1 MNVFNTLSP
10 DARGML
16 AITVAS
22 SIFVFSDAVA
32 KYVGQSWPVAQFLT
46 VRGIFAISFAF
57 IIVLAKGQGAHLRDL
72 ARPMVLLRSGLEAFI
87 AITFISALRM
97 MPLADLTAVLMI
109 TPLFITII
117 AIFMFGERVRW
128 RRWSAIAAGFF
139 GVLLV
144 IQPGGAESAAPSYMT
159 GALLGLACVA
169 GVAVRDIATRT
180 LGDDIPS
187 VVVALGTAMG
197 SFVGGLLLCLVTPWE
212 PFAATPFLLSMLAAV
227 LLTAGN
233 LLLII
238 GCRGVDLS
246 LVAPFR
252 YSGVIWAIIIG
263 FVVFG
268 DMPDVVAL
276 LGMGIIVASGIYTLH
291 RERVRRKESEARLR
305 EPA

>member
-1 MNVFNTLSP
+1 MFDTLSP
-10 DARGML
+10 NARGML
-16 AITVAS
+16 AITIAS
-22 SIFVFSDAVA
+22 SIFVFSDAMA

-46 VRGIFAISFAF
+46 VRGVFAVSFALM
-57 IIVLAKGQGAHLRDL
+57 IVFAKGQGSHLKDL
-72 ARPMVLLRSGLEAFI
+72 LSPLVLLRSALESLT
-87 AITFISALRM
+87 AITFISALGM
-97 MPLADLTAVLMI
+97 MPLADLTAVLMV

-117 AIFMFGERVRW
+117 AIFLFGERVGW

-144 IQPGGAESAAPSYMT
+144 IQPGSSESAQPAYMT

-169 GVAVRDIATRT
+169 CVAARDIATRK
-180 LGDDIPS
+180 LGDHIPS
-187 VVVALGTAMG
+187 VVVALGTALG
-197 SFVGGLLLCLVTPWE
+197 SLAGGLVLNLVTPWK
-212 PFAATPFLLSMLAAV
+212 PFAATPFAFSALAAV

-263 FVVFG
+263 FLVFG
-268 DMPDVVAL
+268 DLPDAVAL
-276 LGMGIIVASGIYTLH
+276 LGMAIIVASGVYTLH
-291 RERVRRKESEARLR
+291 RERVRKKEAEARLGGK
-305 EPA
+305 

>member
-1 MNVFNTLSP
+1 MNVFDTMSP
-10 DARGML
+10 NARGML
-16 AITVAS
+16 AITIAS
-22 SIFVFSDAVA
+22 SIFVFSDALA

-46 VRGIFAISFAF
+46 VRGVFAISFAF
-57 IIVLAKGQGAHLRDL
+57 AIVLARGQGAHLHDL
-72 ARPMVLLRSGLEAFI
+72 ARPMVLLRSALEAFI
-87 AITFISALRM
+87 AITFISALGM

-128 RRWSAIAAGFF
+128 RRWSAIAAGFL

-169 GVAVRDIATRT
+169 GVAVRDIATRK

-197 SFVGGLLLCLVTPWE
+197 SFAGGVLLCLVTPWK
-212 PFAATPFLLSMLAAV
+212 PFATTPFLLSVMAAV

-252 YSGVIWAIIIG
+252 YSGVIWAIVIG
-263 FVVFG
+263 YLVFG
-268 DMPDVVAL
+268 DMPDAISL
-276 LGMGIIVASGIYTLH
+276 LGMAVIVASGIYTLH
-291 RERVRRKESEARLR
+291 RERVRKKEAEARLK
-305 EPA
+305 AQA